1 MPVVVIGGGI
11 LGASTAHALVSR
23 GIRTVLVDAGPGGNP
38 ASARTFAWI
47 NAAVSADEH
56 YHALRTQGLLRHA
69 TYSVPRGLAHFSGLI
84 AWDRLGKAQPAQGD
98 TTAYS
103 TTVHAKRLADRG
115 HRVRLVTRDEA
126 CRREPALNPKV
137 LPDDNILI
145 AEHEGWAD
153 VPGLVV
159 SLIRESLPLGLRV
172 VRDWASIVTEGSRV
186 TGVKL
191 SDGTVIA
198 TDRVVVAGG
207 GKTTDILGTAD
218 VGISTRTNQGVVI
231 RTEPIVV
238 GPHAVI
244 RNPDISLRAEVGGR
258 LFIHSVELDEEM
270 LVGLDREELISHP
283 VVEEMVGYA
292 QDALITD
299 ETVRVQTVSFGERP
313 IPGDGLPAIGAVNG
327 TEGLFVVFTHSGATL
342 GLLLGELVA
351 EAVEGRTNALLEHY
365 SPNRLLVSA

>member
-1 MPVVVIGGGI
+1 MSVVVIGGGI
-11 LGASTAHALVSR
+11 LGASTAHSLVSR
-23 GIRTVLVDAGPGGNP
+23 GIDTVLVDAGADGNP

-103 TTVHAKRLADRG
+103 TAVHAQRLADRG
-115 HRVRLVTRDEA
+115 HRVRLVTREEA
-126 CRREPALNPKV
+126 CRREPALRPSV

-172 VRDWASIVTEGSRV
+172 IRDRASIVTEGSRV
-186 TGVKL
+186 TGVRL

-198 TDRVVVAGG
+198 ADKVVVAGG
-207 GKTTDILGTAD
+207 GKTADILGTAD
-218 VGISTRTNQGVVI
+218 IGITTRTNQGVVI
-231 RTEPIVV
+231 RTEPIAM
-238 GPHAVI
+238 GPHTVI
-244 RNPDISLRAEVGGR
+244 RNPDISLRSEVGGR
-258 LFIHSVELDEEM
+258 LFIHSVELDEET
-270 LVGLDREELISHP
+270 LVGLDRQELITHP
-283 VVEEMVGYA
+283 VVQEMVGYA
-292 QDALITD
+292 QDAIITD
-299 ETVRVQTVSFGERP
+299 ENIRVQSVMFGERP
-313 IPGDGLPAIGAVNG
+313 IPGDGLPAVGAVAG
-327 TEGLFVVFTHSGATL
+327 TEGLYVVFTHSGATL
-342 GLLLGELVA
+342 GLLLGELVS
-351 EAVEGRTNALLEHY
+351 EAIEGRTNAMLEHY
-365 SPNRLLVSA
+365 SPNRLITSA